1 MIEAALLMGGQQGPL
16 SAWQFVGQNAVVSNG
31 LSVEVAFPAGI
42 QPGDLVV
49 AVMSNRNDGGAM
61 VTNLPMN
68 VDGWFTWGDRTATT
82 KFDVVCAAC
91 YRDDLLPPKW
101 QQDASRY
108 LHINV
113 LVYRAPGWSSV
124 KLESQKAPYALVDVA
139 TNVNNT
145 LILSIGVT
153 PGTTSRWVSTLSGV
167 AQTKR
172 YDSPYSP
179 AMFVGDAN
187 VANPATVT
195 GIGVDASPGAERHL
209 ILTAF

>member
-1 MIEAALLMGGQQGPL
+1 MIETVLLMGGQQGPL
-16 SAWQFVGQNAVVSNG
+16 SAWQFVGQNAVVSNA
-31 LSVEVAFPAGI
+31 LSVEAAFPAGI

-49 AVMSNRNDGGAM
+49 AVMSNRNDPGAM

-68 VDGWFTWGDRTATT
+68 VEGWFTWGDRTATT

-91 YRDDLLPPKW
+91 YRDGLLAPTW

-124 KLESQKAPYALVDVA
+124 KLESQKAPYALVDV
-139 TNVNNT
+139 TTSVKNT

-153 PGTTSRWVSTLSGV
+153 PGTVGIWGSALSG

-187 VANPATVT
+187 VASLATVT